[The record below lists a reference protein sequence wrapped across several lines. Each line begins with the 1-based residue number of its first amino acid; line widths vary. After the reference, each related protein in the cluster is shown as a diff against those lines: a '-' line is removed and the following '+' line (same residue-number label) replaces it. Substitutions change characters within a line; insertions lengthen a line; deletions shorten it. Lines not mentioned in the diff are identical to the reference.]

1 MQQADATGNQ
11 VSNPTAARRRG
22 EITLRRAMLVPEH
35 ALEAELERVPWVT
48 LLHLRCDRRP
58 DGTRAL
64 SYEWRAG

>member
-11 VSNPTAARRRG
+11 VSSPAGVLNRG
-22 EITLRRAMLVPEH
+22 EITLRRALLVPEH
-35 ALEAELERVPWVT
+35 SLEVELERVPWAT

-64 SYEWRAG
+64 SYEWRVD